1 VLPPKVASIQAVVVP
16 CGITASTTATQREIL
31 QSECNKLV
39 DRLIKIGHFKVHGD
53 FRNNRT
59 PGWKFNHWE
68 LKGVPV
74 RIELGPKDL
83 EKDQVTFVRRDTS
96 ERSTAKSD
104 EAIAVLNSLLVDI
117 QAKLLEK

>member
-1 VLPPKVASIQAVVVP
+1 MLPPKVASVQAVVVP

-31 QSECNKLV
+31 KSECKKLV
-39 DRLIKIGHFKVHGD
+39 DNLMDSGLFKVYGD

-83 EKDQVTFVRRDTS
+83 EKNQVTFVRRDTS
-96 ERSTAKSD
+96 ERSTAKND
-104 EAIAVLNSLLVDI
+104 EVIAALASLLEDI
-117 QAKLLEK
+117 QTNLLER